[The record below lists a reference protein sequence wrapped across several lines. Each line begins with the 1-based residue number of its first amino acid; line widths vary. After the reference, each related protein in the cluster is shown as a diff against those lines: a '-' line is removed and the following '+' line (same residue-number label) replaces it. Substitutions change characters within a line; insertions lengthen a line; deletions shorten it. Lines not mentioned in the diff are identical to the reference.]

1 MDFLTG
7 NMARKLPVDVI
18 FLDFAKA
25 FDKVPHQRMLYKL
38 KMYGIEGNLLDW
50 IKAFLLNRSQRVI
63 LGDTQSNWLP
73 VTSGVPQGSV
83 LGPILFVIF
92 INDLPDV
99 ISKENS
105 CKIYADDTK
114 ILSIVNSLAAQL
126 QLQSDID
133 QIVHWTKSWFMELN
147 AKKCKVMHFGQ
158 KKLTHFRVLNG
169 GIGLLFNND
178 SNYIGSNHL

>member
-1 MDFLTG
+1 MEKLVKKAIMQHLKSNNLLSSSQHGFLEKKACITNLLETMDFLTG
-7 NMARKLPVDVI
+7 NMAKKLPVDVI

-50 IKAFLLNRSQRVI
+50 IKGFLLNRFQRVI

-99 ISKENS
+99 ICKENI

-126 QLQSDID
+126 QL
-133 QIVHWTKSWFMELN
+133 
-147 AKKCKVMHFGQ
+147 
-158 KKLTHFRVLNG
+158 
-169 GIGLLFNND
+169 
-178 SNYIGSNHL
+178 